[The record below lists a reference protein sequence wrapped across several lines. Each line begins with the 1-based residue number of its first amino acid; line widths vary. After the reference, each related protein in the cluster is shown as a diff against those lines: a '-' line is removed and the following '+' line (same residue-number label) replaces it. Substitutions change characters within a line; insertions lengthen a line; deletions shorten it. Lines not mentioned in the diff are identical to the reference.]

1 MHFLVLDKYFMR
13 FYEFSNQP
21 IQPTVAQPV
30 TAPAPQQ
37 TQTQKLKALQQRK
50 INALVQRRAKSEL
63 QQQAK
68 VTEYDV
74 VLAMQTAADLR
85 RSGL

>member
-1 MHFLVLDKYFMR
+1 MR
-13 FYEFSNQP
+13 FYEFANQP
-21 IQPTVAQPV
+21 IQPAVAQSV

-37 TQTQKLKALQQRK
+37 TQVQKLKALQQRK
-50 INALVQRRAKSEL
+50 INRLIQRRAKSEL

-74 VLAMQTAADLR
+74 VLAMRDAADLR

>member
-1 MHFLVLDKYFMR
+1 MR
-13 FYEFSNQP
+13 FYEFANQL
-21 IQPTVAQPV
+21 IQPAVAQPV
-30 TAPAPQQ
+30 TAAAPQQ
-37 TQTQKLKALQQRK
+37 TQVQKLKALQQRK
-50 INALVQRRAKSEL
+50 INALIQRRAKSEL

-74 VLAMQTAADLR
+74 VLAMRDAADLR

>member
-1 MHFLVLDKYFMR
+1 MR
-13 FYEFSNQP
+13 FYEFANQL
-21 IQPTVAQPV
+21 IQPAVAQPV
-30 TAPAPQQ
+30 TAPQQ
-37 TQTQKLKALQQRK
+37 TQVQKLKALQQRK
-50 INALVQRRAKSEL
+50 INALIQRRAKSEL

-74 VLAMQTAADLR
+74 VLAMRDAADLR

>member
-1 MHFLVLDKYFMR
+1 MR
-13 FYEFSNQP
+13 FYEFANQS
-21 IQPTVAQPV
+21 IQPAVAQPV

-37 TQTQKLKALQQRK
+37 TQKLKALQQQK
-50 INALVQRRAKSEL
+50 INALIQRRAKSEL

-68 VTEYDV
+68 VSEYDV

-85 RSGL
+85 RNGL

>member
-13 FYEFSNQP
+13 FYEFANQP
-21 IQPTVAQPV
+21 IQPAVAQPV
-30 TAPAPQQ
+30 TARAPQQ
-37 TQTQKLKALQQRK
+37 TQVQKLKAVQHRK
-50 INALVQRRAKSEL
+50 INRLIQQRAKSEL

>member
-1 MHFLVLDKYFMR
+1 MR
-13 FYEFSNQP
+13 FYEFANLP
-21 IQPTVAQPV
+21 IQPAVAQPV
-30 TAPAPQQ
+30 KVPAPQQ

-63 QQQAK
+63 EQQAK
-68 VTEYDV
+68 VSEYDV

-85 RSGL
+85 RNGL